1 MRLLPEEHVELAEKS
16 RAQRRQEW
24 KETAIQIARSHGDER
39 PGDVILREA
48 GQRAGRISQ
57 AFNEAYHDRES
68 TETVS
73 QGTYS
78 LFNQSGVEILF
89 IEEGAVLTQSRA
101 MRHCDPAL
109 RVR

>member
-1 MRLLPEEHVELAEKS
+1 MRLLPEERVELAEKS

-24 KETAIQIARSHGDER
+24 KEMVIQIARSHGDER

-57 AFNEAYHDRES
+57 AFKESYHDRES

-78 LFNQSGVEILF
+78 LFNRSGVEILF

-109 RVR
+109 KSF